1 MPPGRPRA
9 ARCCKT
15 VEDISTPRKAH
26 RTHAQQTVYW
36 RCIVLNRN
44 SYCRATVIEQ
54 HGQFQHGVHQHVH
67 PPRAGHMVAR
77 LVSVKVNG
85 LAYYG
90 RPMKYGGHYIF
101 ALSLLAFFLVSDIAI
116 FVLKRDVK
124 LQLTSL
130 LSFSLSFILYIFFSS
145 PNDSTRRLDVYHTS
159 THAKKSPKIAICT
172 PCGRQPNF
180 AALNR
185 GHHLHSAGRP
195 SRWTSAHVLVCT

>member
-1 MPPGRPRA
+1 
-9 ARCCKT
+9 
-15 VEDISTPRKAH
+15 
-26 RTHAQQTVYW
+26 
-36 RCIVLNRN
+36 
-44 SYCRATVIEQ
+44 VIEQ

-130 LSFSLSFILYIFFSS
+130 LSFSLSFILYIFF
-145 PNDSTRRLDVYHTS
+145 PRLMTAPGDWMSTILPHMQKSRQ
-159 THAKKSPKIAICT
+159 KSP
-172 PCGRQPNF
+172 
-180 AALNR
+180 
-185 GHHLHSAGRP
+185 SAR
-195 SRWTSAHVLVCT
+195 LVGVSQTLRR